1 MKNGKTSIIIPAY
14 NAQSYIERAIESAL
28 RQTYDDIE
36 IIIINDGST
45 DKTSEIIEEYSQKHT
60 NIKVISTDNGGVS
73 RARNIGIDNSSGEYI
88 VFLDADDELLP
99 YSVENMVECL
109 IEADADIVNP
119 AKLLK
124 TNSRIYQMSG
134 ESYLINCIND
144 HPIGYSIRK
153 LYKRSF
159 IEDIRFTEGKAIH
172 EDSFFN
178 FLCALKKPRVLHLN
192 EDAYKVYP
200 TPNSASRSAFS
211 EKYFDI
217 LYFAKRK
224 IEIINQ
230 YYPQYNDKM
239 INLQIKANLALLYKM
254 CSGRAKGYTKIEREL
269 IKYVIKNKKY
279 FVPVIEFDKKWF
291 SVVKGRRYFIYKF
304 LYKLKNKKMI

>member
-45 DKTSEIIEEYSQKHT
+45 DKTGEIIEEYSQKHT

-124 TNSRIYQMSG
+124 TSSRIYQM
-134 ESYLINCIND
+134 
-144 HPIGYSIRK
+144 
-153 LYKRSF
+153 
-159 IEDIRFTEGKAIH
+159 
-172 EDSFFN
+172 
-178 FLCALKKPRVLHLN
+178 
-192 EDAYKVYP
+192 
-200 TPNSASRSAFS
+200 
-211 EKYFDI
+211 
-217 LYFAKRK
+217 
-224 IEIINQ
+224 
-230 YYPQYNDKM
+230 
-239 INLQIKANLALLYKM
+239 
-254 CSGRAKGYTKIEREL
+254 
-269 IKYVIKNKKY
+269 
-279 FVPVIEFDKKWF
+279 
-291 SVVKGRRYFIYKF
+291 
-304 LYKLKNKKMI
+304 